1 MSTLTTRLRAT
12 AVTLAV
18 GAGALAVAA
27 PAHASGGDRGVER
40 QGACSAGAV
49 WKLKAKHDDGR
60 IEAEFEVDS
69 NRVGQMWNVRL
80 FDNGVHVFRGPRR
93 TVAPSGSFSVERRI
107 ANRAGTDTIRAVALN
122 ARTGQRCAGTVSL

>member
-1 MSTLTTRLRAT
+1 MSTLSTRLRAT
-12 AVTLAV
+12 AVTLVV

-27 PAHASGGDRGVER
+27 PAHASGGDER
-40 QGACSAGAV
+40 RGACSAGAV

-69 NRVGQMWNVRL
+69 NRVGQLWRVRL
-80 FDNGVHVFRGPRR
+80 FDNGVRVFRGARR

-107 ANRAGTDTIRAVALN
+107 ANRPGTDTIRAVALHP
-122 ARTGQRCAGTVSL
+122 RTGQRCAGTVSL